1 MTDTSEV
8 EEGTGEG
15 GKPEA
20 PAAPDRHDEGVNTRS
35 SLVRLFVAVPP
46 EAVLVVVLF
55 ILGLVFWRGSEFFLT
70 SQNLR
75 NVVLSVSVLGILAVP
90 GTLLLIS
97 GNFDL
102 SVASAAAM
110 TGVAGALVVDR
121 GALVFVLVAV
131 GVGIAAGIVNGFLSA
146 YAGIASIVVTLGTLQ
161 AYRGIARLM
170 ANGQTIR
177 LEGTIDFVTGDILGI
192 PTQIVL
198 FIIVSIIGVFIVRLT
213 RYGRSVYAIGSNPS
227 AARLAGIRQRP
238 VVFSMFVASGVMAAL
253 AGLILSSQL
262 DAASSNAATGVELEV
277 VAAIILGGASLSGG
291 RGTIIGT
298 ILGVFI
304 LGVLQNGLT
313 LLSISSF
320 WQEIATGAVLVAAVG
335 LDRVRIR
342 LSGA

>member
-1 MTDTSEV
+1 MSDTSDVLEDKAGSEAPPPLPEV
-8 EEGTGEG
+8 EEVLS
-15 GKPEA
+15 
-20 PAAPDRHDEGVNTRS
+20 RR
-35 SLVRLFVAVPP
+35 VRWARVFVSIPP
-46 EAVLVVVLF
+46 EAVLAVVLVG
-55 ILGLVFWRGSEFFLT
+55 LGLFFWQGSEFFFT
-70 SQNLR
+70 SRNLE
-75 NVVLSVSVLGILAVP
+75 NVLLSVSVLGILAVP

-110 TGVAGALVVDR
+110 CGVAGALVADDQ
-121 GALVFVLVAV
+121 GAVAAIAVAFAV
-131 GVGIAAGIVNGFLSA
+131 GLAAGVFNGFLSA
-146 YAGIASIVVTLGTLQ
+146 YVGIASIVVTLGTLQ
-161 AYRGIARLM
+161 AYRGIARLW

-177 LEGTIDFVTGDILGI
+177 LEGEIDFITGDILGI

-198 FIIVSIIGVFIVRLT
+198 FVAVSLVGMFTVRYT
-213 RYGRSVYAIGSNPS
+213 RFGRSVYAIGSNPS

-238 VVFSMFVASGVMAAL
+238 VVFWMFVVSGLLAAL
-253 AGLILSSQL
+253 AGLILGSQL

-291 RGTIIGT
+291 RGTIVGT

-320 WQEIATGAVLVAAVG
+320 WQDIATGAVLIIAVG
-335 LDRVRIR
+335 LDQVRIR
-342 LSGA
+342 LSSS